1 MRPPAWILAPEE
13 TRSATFPIYN
23 PSRPCAFIQVPHYHR
38 EWVGRA
44 PSKAY
49 LSSEVYSINREDVAT
64 ELPAVYAII
73 PLSLISRLANR
84 VTRFEQLRIR
94 STTPPRASNKM
105 DAFSSCVASFSSR
118 RHEWCGLSFGS
129 LIHQV
134 AQEACSQTSSG
145 PQSALTYFPTAL
157 MIGG

>member
-1 MRPPAWILAPEE
+1 MRPPAWNLAPNSFGNIPNIILHAPAHSPRCL
-13 TRSATFPIYN
+13 TITANGLDGR
-23 PSRPCAFIQVPHYHR
+23 HR
-38 EWVGRA
+38 RLS
-44 PSKAY
+44 P
-49 LSSEVYSINREDVAT
+49 SSEVYTTKREDVTT

-94 STTPPRASNKM
+94 STTPPRVSNKM

-129 LIHQV
+129 LIHSV